1 MMRFNKLLFTTL
13 LVLSS
18 ILAYGQSAVVSGTM
32 LDTETGEPLM
42 FASIL
47 VQELGTG
54 TDTDIHGKYQLKLE
68 PGTYTLVASY
78 VGYTSTTITDV
89 VAKDGEVTYLD
100 FSLGAETEV
109 LQEVTV
115 SAKVIERSEN
125 AVMVLQRK
133 SDKIQDG
140 ISAQEMSRFA
150 VGNAAGA
157 MQKVTGATISGDK
170 YIYIR
175 GLGDRYSLTQLNG
188 LIMPSSDPYRNGAQL
203 DLIPS
208 NLIENI
214 ITAKTFT
221 PDQPG
226 TFTGGNVNIK
236 TKSFPEQFTL
246 TVSASGTFNAQNNF
260 INDFQSYDG
269 GENDY
274 WGFDDGGRDVPGILE
289 QERYAN
295 LPNFVSDNN
304 FRRNVALTTRLPGA
318 YSDDIYSSKQDLA
331 NAADELAR
339 AFDNNFETSNVTTPM
354 DHGLSL
360 SFGNQY
366 QVANRPLGVIL
377 STSFNKNYSHRPAF
391 ARKRWLLE
399 NAADGEL
406 ISAGDYAVT
415 QSDESADLT
424 GLAGISYKL
433 AEGHTIGVQGLYSHN
448 GTKTGRYIFGTR
460 PENIIGN
467 DRYIGR
473 SLVWSERELVNLQA
487 SGEHVI
493 QGLNNLKIEW
503 IYGNTNSNLKEPD
516 TKYFDEFFESG
527 SGNSFI
533 SESDGIPR
541 PFHFYRNLDDVQ
553 NDYKIDVTIPLNEK
567 KSNKLK
573 VGSLISRKS
582 RDFTEQRFQ
591 YAENRLQI
599 FDRTRNEFV
608 VYGAEPYNGN
618 PNEYLSDSNIGITD
632 IIQYQEGADQGYVL
646 GNYIVDSSDPNNAYS
661 GDENVDAFYGMLTLG
676 LTDKLRFVGGARY
689 ELTDISVMGG
699 DTTGTINEGD
709 LLPSANLIY
718 GLNENSNLRA
728 SFSQTLARPNLRE
741 IAPFAAFD
749 PQIPIIFKGN
759 TELTYTN
766 ITNYDL
772 RYEYFMRPGE
782 LFAISAYFKTF
793 ENPIV
798 LYQVNNTNNEFQYL
812 NVPTAE
818 VAGLELEFRKSLD
831 FISPRLSK
839 FKLNTNLSY
848 IYSRADAFI
857 SPRVVDT
864 SDRPFEGQSPFII
877 NTTLIYDLQEEKG
890 FEALVSLNILGD
902 RLNSVGDESAF
913 DIYDQGRAQ
922 LDFSVSK
929 RWDRFNARLS
939 VRNILDSPFVN
950 YANYIGTEYTRE
962 DFRTGI
968 DFRLGVSYTI
978 K

>member
-1 MMRFNKLLFTTL
+1 M
-13 LVLSS
+13 LSS

-54 TDTDIHGKYQLKLE
+54 TDTDIDGKYQLKLA
-68 PGTYTLVASY
+68 PGTYTFVASY
-78 VGYTSTTITDV
+78 VGYTSKTITDV
-89 VAKDGEVTYLD
+89 VAKEGEVVYLD
-100 FSLGAETEV
+100 FSLSEETEV
-109 LQEVTV
+109 LQEVTI

-246 TVSASGTFNAQNNF
+246 TISASGTFNAQNNF
-260 INDFQSYDG
+260 IDDFRSYDG

-366 QVANRPLGVIL
+366 QVANRPLGIIL

-391 ARKRWLLE
+391 DRKRWLLE

-473 SLVWSERELVNLQA
+473 SLVWSERELINLQA

-516 TKYFDEFFESG
+516 TKYFDEFFEG
-527 SGNSFI
+527 ASGNSFI

-599 FDRTRNEFV
+599 FDRTSNEFV
-608 VYGAEPYNGN
+608 VYGAEPYNGK

-661 GDENVDAFYGMLTLG
+661 GEENVDAFYGMLTLG

-709 LLPSANLIY
+709 LLPSGNLIY

-831 FISPRLSK
+831 FISPRLSN

-890 FEALVSLNILGD
+890 FEALISLNILGD

>member
-1 MMRFNKLLFTTL
+1 MMRFNKLLFTAL
-13 LVLSS
+13 LVLVST
-18 ILAYGQSAVVSGTM
+18 LMYGQSAVVSGTM
-32 LDTETGEPLM
+32 LDAETGEPLM
-42 FASIL
+42 FANVL
-47 VQELGTG
+47 VEQLGTG
-54 TDTDIHGKYQLKLE
+54 TDTDIDGKYQLKLE
-68 PGTYTLVASY
+68 PGIYTLVASY
-78 VGYTSTTITDV
+78 VGYASKTITDV
-89 VAKDGEVTYLD
+89 VAKKGEVTYLD

-115 SAKVIERSEN
+115 SVKAIERSEN
-125 AVMVLQRK
+125 SVMLLQRK

-150 VGNAAGA
+150 VSNAAGA

-246 TVSASGTFNAQNNF
+246 TIAASGTFNPQNNL
-260 INDFQSYDG
+260 INDFLSYDG
-269 GENDY
+269 GPNDY
-274 WGFDDGGRDVPGILE
+274 WGFDDGGRNKPALLD

-295 LPNFVSDNN
+295 LPNFSSQDN

-339 AFDNNFETSNVTTPM
+339 AFNNNFETSPVTTPI
-354 DHGLSL
+354 DHSLSL

-366 QVANRPLGVIL
+366 KIANRPLGVIL
-377 STSFNKNYSHRPAF
+377 STSFSKNYAHRPAF
-391 ARKRWLLE
+391 DRRRWLLE
-399 NAADGEL
+399 SADDGEL
-406 ISAGDYAVT
+406 VSAGDYAVT

-424 GLAGISYKL
+424 GLAGLSYKI
-433 AEGHTIGVQGLYSHN
+433 ADGHTIGVQGLYSHN
-448 GTKTGRYIFGTR
+448 GTKTGRTIFGTR
-460 PENIIGN
+460 PENIIGV
-467 DRYIGR
+467 DRYQGR
-473 SLVWSERELVNLQA
+473 SLIWSERQLVNLQA

-493 QGLNNLKIEW
+493 QGLNNLQIEW
-503 IYGNTNSNLKEPD
+503 IYGNTNANLKEPD
-516 TKYFDEFFESG
+516 TRYFDEFIEG
-527 SGNSFI
+527 ATGDSFI
-533 SESDGIPR
+533 SEADGIPR
-541 PFHFYRNLDDVQ
+541 PFHFFRNLDDVQ
-553 NDYKIDVTIPLNEK
+553 NDYKIDFTIPLNEK

-591 YAENRLQI
+591 YQENKLQI
-599 FDRTRNEFV
+599 FDRQANQFV
-608 VYGAEPYNGN
+608 TFGAQPYAGA
-618 PNEYLSDSNIGITD
+618 PNEYLGDDNIGITD
-632 IIQYQEGADQGYVL
+632 VIQYQEGADQGYVL
-646 GNYIVDSSDPNNAYS
+646 GNYIIDSSDPNNAYT
-661 GDENVDAFYGMLTLG
+661 GQENVDAFYIMLTLG
-676 LTDKLRFVGGARY
+676 LTEKLRFVGGARY

-709 LLPSANLIY
+709 LLPSLNLIY
-718 GLNENSNLRA
+718 GLNENTNLRA
-728 SFSQTLARPNLRE
+728 SFSRTLARPNLRE

-766 ITNYDL
+766 ISNYDL

-831 FISPRLSK
+831 FISPKLAD

-877 NTTLIYDLQEEKG
+877 NATLIYDLQAEKG
-890 FEALVSLNILGD
+890 FEALLSLNVLGD
-902 RLNSVGDESAF
+902 RLNIVGDENAF
-913 DIYDQGRAQ
+913 NIFDQGRSQ
-922 LDFSVSK
+922 LDFSLSK
-929 RWDRFNARLS
+929 RWDRFNARFTI
-939 VRNILDSPFVN
+939 RNILDSPFLN
-950 YANYIGTEYTRE
+950 YAEYTGTEYIRE
-962 DFRTGI
+962 NFRRGVDFRM
-968 DFRLGVSYTI
+968 GVSYTI